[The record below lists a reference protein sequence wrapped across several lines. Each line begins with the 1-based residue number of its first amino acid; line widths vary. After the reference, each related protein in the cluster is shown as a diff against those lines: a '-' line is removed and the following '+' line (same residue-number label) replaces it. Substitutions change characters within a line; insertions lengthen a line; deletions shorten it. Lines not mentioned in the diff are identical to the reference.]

1 MPPTLIM
8 KTATGVNRVQRANR
22 RPVNGIPGL
31 VVLTL
36 EDADRKLEAMAHEAL
51 TVLGRMM
58 WWGQDDSARLAAAT
72 AVLRAW
78 EQHQRWNR

>member
-1 MPPTLIM
+1 MIVKP
-8 KTATGVNRVQRANR
+8 ATGVNRVQRANR

-36 EDADRKLEAMAHEAL
+36 EDADKKLEAMAHEAL
-51 TVLGRMM
+51 TVLGQMM
-58 WWGQDDSARLAAAT
+58 WRGQDDSVRLNAAA

-78 EQHQRWNR
+78 RQHQRDRE